1 MYDGP
6 LMYKL
11 YKGMGGK
18 NGCFQFKL
26 IPAKINKD
34 TEEKE
39 PGVVFIEAAPTTGPN
54 IYDWANK
61 IQFALAITD
70 LGKLLVGFNQDKM
83 DLFHDPDAQTVDKGT
98 RVKTLSLS
106 KGQTPG
112 TYFLKLTQ
120 VNKSSVSPASG
131 TITKSVNISMQADEA
146 KVLYVLLEAAIPRI
160 LDWT

>member
-6 LMYKL
+6 LTYKL
-11 YKGMGGK
+11 YKGIGGK

-26 IPAKINKD
+26 IPAKINKE

-39 PGVVFIEAAPTTGPN
+39 PGVVFIEAAPTIGPN
-54 IYDWANK
+54 TYDWVNK

-70 LGKLLVGFNQDKM
+70 LGKFLLGFNQDKI
-83 DLFHDPDAQTVDKGT
+83 DIFHDPDTQTPNKGT

-106 KGQTPG
+106 KGQTLG

-120 VNKSSVSPASG
+120 VNKSKEGTVS
-131 TITKSVNISMQADEA
+131 KFVNISMQTDEA